1 MLPWNARTQAC
12 NDDKVPNACIS
23 QERIDPGVCGVHSI
37 DNRPFEDPSS
47 TVLLGSIKGCDQKTC
62 KETFETS

>member
-37 DNRPFEDPSS
+37 DNRPFEDSSS
-47 TVLLGSIKGCDQKTC
+47 TVLL
-62 KETFETS
+62 